1 MSIFEIT
8 KTGSNVLV
16 KPSNTGVCLVRNTTV
31 LLQGD
36 DGGTILVENRNNNT
50 RITLCEDDAD
60 AIEKV
65 KENIPLKAALSGTR
79 DENGHF
85 YSDHSVVF
93 DFEKVKNIA
102 FAIDEDMIIQEL
114 IMLAEDNEKIF
125 MEKENIDRLL
135 DNIAIIAEVYSVAY
149 IFRELKNF
157 SITELEE
164 LIETE
169 EPKSW
174 FTSLVATI

>member
-31 LLQGD
+31 LLHGD
-36 DGGTILVENRNNNT
+36 DGGTILVENRNKNT
-50 RITLCEDDAD
+50 RITLCEDDQD

-65 KENIPLKAALSGTR
+65 KENIPLKTALSGTR

-102 FAIDEDMIIQEL
+102 FAIDEDMIVQEL

-135 DNIAIIAEVYSVAY
+135 DNIAVIAEVYSVAY